1 MTVTATQPTK
11 VDGHLKITPPL
22 NWAEI
27 KRDPLMIGSWRGS
40 ALALEV
46 ESAQVETQDGFL
58 TKKTCGVIMPVAAD
72 EISGVNIVSDAQKL
86 LDAYPTHTITG
97 ELDCIDTETFDRW
110 RLVIKDGKA
119 YRLDAQLTWHYDC
132 LSDINKGE

>member
-1 MTVTATQPTK
+1 MTVIATQPTR
-11 VDGHLKITPPL
+11 VDGRLRITPPL

-27 KRDPLMIGSWRGS
+27 KRDPLMVGSWRGS
-40 ALALEV
+40 ALTLAIKNT
-46 ESAQVETQDGFL
+46 QVETDDGIL
-58 TKKTCGVIMPVAAD
+58 MRKTCDTVQPIAD
-72 EISGVNIVSDAQKL
+72 TELKGHSIVTDVQKL
-86 LDAYPTHTITG
+86 LDAYPTHTFTG